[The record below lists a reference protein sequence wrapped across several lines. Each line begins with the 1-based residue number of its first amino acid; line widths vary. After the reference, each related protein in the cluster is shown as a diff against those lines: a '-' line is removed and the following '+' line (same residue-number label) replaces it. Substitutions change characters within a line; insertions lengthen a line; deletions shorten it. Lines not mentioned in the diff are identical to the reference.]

1 MCSPATRGS
10 ASGQR
15 SRPSAGRLGTYLK
28 RSANMS
34 KPNLFIDTLTARTE
48 RRACSRAAVSCNA
61 LVRLSD
67 TLTFR
72 CLVRNLSR
80 EAAQIVCDARY
91 ALLVQPA
98 ADTVGRFTRHRRLEM
113 SIALP
118 IAGNVSAFTAACV
131 AKYCVPFEG
140 DHMLLGLKFMDLDR
154 ASRALLVDFIA
165 GHHAGSS
172 R

>member
-1 MCSPATRGS
+1 
-10 ASGQR
+10 
-15 SRPSAGRLGTYLK
+15 
-28 RSANMS
+28 MS
-34 KPNLFIDTLTARTE
+34 KAFVEPVASAAIAE
-48 RRACSRAAVSCNA
+48 RRAYPRVEVACNA

-72 CLVRNLSR
+72 CMLRNVSL

-98 ADTVGRFTRHRRLEM
+98 GAPGRLTRQRRLEV

-118 IAGNVSAFTAACV
+118 VAGTVRGFTAFCV

-140 DHMLLGLKFMDLDR
+140 DHMLLGLKFVDLDR
-154 ASRALLVDFIA
+154 ASAGLLGDFIA
-165 GHHAGSS
+165 SLAGGE

>member
-1 MCSPATRGS
+1 MLKPVIAADTQS
-10 ASGQR
+10 AEHR
-15 SRPSAGRLGTYLK
+15 AYPRLT
-28 RSANMS
+28 
-34 KPNLFIDTLTARTE
+34 
-48 RRACSRAAVSCNA
+48 VSCNA

-98 ADTVGRFTRHRRLEM
+98 GTTGRHARHRRLEI

-118 IAGNVSAFTAACV
+118 LAGSVSAFTAACV

-140 DHMLLGLKFMDLDR
+140 DHMLLGLKFVDLDR
-154 ASRALLVDFIA
+154 ASRAQLGEFLA
-165 GHHAGSS
+165 GAL

>member
-1 MCSPATRGS
+1 MSQPISISVVPR
-10 ASGQR
+10 ASE
-15 SRPSAGRLGTYLK
+15 
-28 RSANMS
+28 
-34 KPNLFIDTLTARTE
+34 E
-48 RRACSRAAVSCNA
+48 RRAFPRIELSCNG

-80 EAAQIVCDARY
+80 EAAQVVCDARY

-98 ADTVGRFTRHRRLEM
+98 RAAGRFTRHLRLEV

-118 IAGNVSAFTAACV
+118 MPGSVAAFTSACV
-131 AKYCVPFEG
+131 AKYCVPCEG
-140 DHMLLGLKFMDLDR
+140 DQMRLGLKFVDLDR
-154 ASRALLVDFIA
+154 ASQGLLGDFLAGRA
-165 GHHAGSS
+165 GEG